1 MTHKSYLMML
11 VAAALLTLLP
21 TACTDDLNETGETVG
36 TSGEGHAV
44 AVKGVTFYE
53 AEAFAEDTIAGHQP
67 TMETNVDDGPDMDV
81 MGRVTYNAQTEA
93 KARRA
98 AAENGGIQRCSMQD
112 LMNEPTLAKQLKEHH
127 KARRSSAKEEKIV
140 AGRKPAVP
148 MRHKAAANDSVQT
161 RSLDVDDESAIFVV
175 GDSVGVYEVD
185 QNGTMVQSN
194 KKMVLNI
201 SGTWD
206 SETPLEYTSGHR
218 YFAYHPYRTNAQL
231 SELGASVG
239 DTESYATFFSD
250 LKDKWSVTNDQ
261 GTYEK
266 YHACDLLGGE
276 AVWNSTTKTLGFPM
290 HHLMGMLQL
299 EFGVAR
305 IYLDWADERSDHYPY
320 WWTDTVTTSL
330 KDGMILL
337 PQSGGKY
344 RRITRPGSALTVSAV
359 DDAWVM
365 RFTAEGSI
373 SSGHYQHYDIGR
385 TTSNNQDFYQIF
397 YNQLGDILLRD
408 GRLVHRHDFN
418 RISPNSPV
426 GIVVGTVYPA
436 INPFINLKEGPI
448 EDITYNKH
456 SLEREYLYD
465 MAEISRTGTE
475 PELVTVV
482 MRPRFIR
489 CLIMSLKDVTF
500 QTNTAQALGNAP
512 KPKFPSGG
520 GSAWDYSE
528 AFSHMPNTHCV
539 GTPSNR
545 IWSGKEMKWRV
556 NNSWYPTMTA
566 SWNAK
571 EACNT
576 FNGLDPNQG
585 GYGISEGDKVHKWT
599 PTSGWFIGTAGQY
612 QMAFCFGRERCWGDP
627 WDKYDGTV
635 ADPDG
640 YYAPW
645 CGEFYQGQYET
656 WRHIDGVMQNA
667 ETFIDQSVVS
677 YSNGTNNYTRTCY
690 WYPNVGDECPTLRHD
705 FARINNAMGYATGYD
720 GGNYDNLN
728 GEYVTSTPFCSMSL
742 YERFFPNIYSWWDYT
757 KKYWNYKDWD
767 KSVTVKIDLSH
778 DGQRGYCYCLGSHD
792 TTQGGK
798 IRPLM
803 AL

>member
-1 MTHKSYLMML
+1 M
-11 VAAALLTLLP
+11 
-21 TACTDDLNETGETVG
+21 
-36 TSGEGHAV
+36 
-44 AVKGVTFYE
+44 
-53 AEAFAEDTIAGHQP
+53 
-67 TMETNVDDGPDMDV
+67 
-81 MGRVTYNAQTEA
+81 
-93 KARRA
+93 
-98 AAENGGIQRCSMQD
+98 
-112 LMNEPTLAKQLKEHH
+112 
-127 KARRSSAKEEKIV
+127 
-140 AGRKPAVP
+140 
-148 MRHKAAANDSVQT
+148 
-161 RSLDVDDESAIFVV
+161 
-175 GDSVGVYEVD
+175 
-185 QNGTMVQSN
+185 
-194 KKMVLNI
+194 
-201 SGTWD
+201 
-206 SETPLEYTSGHR
+206 
-218 YFAYHPYRTNAQL
+218 
-231 SELGASVG
+231 
-239 DTESYATFFSD
+239 
-250 LKDKWSVTNDQ
+250 
-261 GTYEK
+261 
-266 YHACDLLGGE
+266 
-276 AVWNSTTKTLGFPM
+276 
-290 HHLMGMLQL
+290 
-299 EFGVAR
+299 
-305 IYLDWADERSDHYPY
+305 
-320 WWTDTVTTSL
+320 
-330 KDGMILL
+330 
-337 PQSGGKY
+337 
-344 RRITRPGSALTVSAV
+344 
-359 DDAWVM
+359 
-365 RFTAEGSI
+365 
-373 SSGHYQHYDIGR
+373 
-385 TTSNNQDFYQIF
+385 
-397 YNQLGDILLRD
+397 
-408 GRLVHRHDFN
+408 
-418 RISPNSPV
+418 
-426 GIVVGTVYPA
+426 VGTVYPA

-500 QTNTAQALGNAP
+500 QTNTAQALGSAP

-728 GEYVTSTPFCSMSL
+728 GEYVTSTPFCSLSL

>member
-1 MTHKSYLMML
+1 ML

-36 TSGEGHAV
+36 TSGEGYGV
-44 AVKGVTFYE
+44 PVKGVTFYE
-53 AEAFAEDTIAGHQP
+53 AEAFAEDTLTSHQP

-98 AAENGGIQRCSMQD
+98 AAENGGMPRCSMQD
-112 LMNEPTLAKQLKEHH
+112 LMNEPSLAKQLKEHH

-201 SGTWD
+201 SGIWD

-436 INPFINLKEGPI
+436 INPFVNTIEGPI
-448 EDITYNKH
+448 EDETYNMH

-465 MAEISRTGTE
+465 MQEISRTGTE
-475 PELVTVV
+475 PDLVTVV
-482 MRPRFIR
+482 MRPMFIR

-500 QTNTAQALGNAP
+500 QTNTAQALGNAA
-512 KPKFPSGG
+512 KPKFPAGG
-520 GSAWDYSE
+520 GSAWDYAE

-539 GTPSNR
+539 GTPPNS
-545 IWSGKEMKWRV
+545 IWSGEELQSRV
-556 NNSWYPTMTA
+556 NNTWYPSMST

-571 EACNT
+571 AACVT
-576 FNGLDPNQG
+576 FNGLNPNQG

-627 WDKYDGTV
+627 WDKADGSV
-635 ADPDG
+635 NDPDG
-640 YYAPW
+640 YHSVWDVIPEKPEITWYN
-645 CGEFYQGQYET
+645 GQYNSS
-656 WRHIDGVMQNA
+656 RHIDGQMQKAATYNDPT
-667 ETFIDQSVVS
+667 EIS
-677 YSNGTNNYTRTCY
+677 YSGNAGSYTHYGY
-690 WYPNVGDECPTLRHD
+690 WYPYFTNDCPTLRHD
-705 FARINNAMGYATGYD
+705 FARINNAMGYATGFD
-720 GGNYDNLN
+720 GGNYDNLD
-728 GEYVTSTPFCSMSL
+728 GEYVTSTPFCSMS
-742 YERFFPNIYSWWDYT
+742 YIQVFFPNVYNNWDYS
-757 KKYWNYKDWD
+757 KKYWNYQDWD
-767 KSVTVKIDLSH
+767 NSVTVKIDLSH
-778 DGQRGYCYCLGSHD
+778 DGQRGYCYCLGTHD